1 MKTSVLTSV
10 KPRYIID
17 MKGKKVEVV
26 LDVKTF
32 KLLIEELEDL
42 YDVIQAEKILA
53 KGSAEE
59 EKTVAPISYDAQL
72 APVLSQE

>member
-1 MKTSVLTSV
+1 MKVLIMKTSVLTSV

-17 MKGKKVEVV
+17 TKGKKVEVV

-59 EKTVAPISYDAQL
+59 GKTIDEIEKSMRKRK
-72 APVLSQE
+72 